1 MMIASKKISIMW
13 FKKDLRLYDNEALS
27 LAAANGFT
35 VGLFETMGSYYISGS
50 HKDAF
55 AFILMI
61 IVLLIKPTGF
71 FGVSVKMKA

>member
-1 MMIASKKISIMW
+1 
-13 FKKDLRLYDNEALS
+13 
-27 LAAANGFT
+27 
-35 VGLFETMGSYYISGS
+35 MGSYYISGS

-61 IVLLIKPTGF
+61 LVLLIKPTGF